1 MQVTYNVSKCSECP
15 EYCERYEFGEYT
27 AYCGHKDAS
36 PRINSNAAYLHVGQ
50 DAVPKDEISYDCP
63 VMKQL
68 KSSNQNDDDEVKKFE
83 EENKRLQKENKRL
96 KADKKE
102 IANRNWQ
109 IEEEYGK
116 LLERF
121 QQVQK
126 VDKFSIVV
134 DGGFLSWQE
143 KNYVSED
150 LVEKALQGIKQAS
163 FTYHFEVG
171 EYVGEATEVKQ
182 IVNLDTALD
191 ILNEHLVEGN

>member
-68 KSSNQNDDDEVKKFE
+68 KSSNQTDDDQVKKLE

-96 KADKKE
+96 QEDKKKV
-102 IANRNWQ
+102 A
-109 IEEEYGK
+109 EEYGK
-116 LLERF
+116 LLKRS
-121 QQVQK
+121 QQRQA

-134 DGGFLSWQE
+134 DGGLLSWQE

-150 LVEKALQGIKQAS
+150 LVEKALEEIKGAS
-163 FTYHFEVG
+163 FTYRFEVG
-171 EYVGEATEVKQ
+171 EYISEEIEVKQ
-182 IVNLDTALD
+182 IVYLDTVLD
-191 ILNEHLVEGN
+191 ILNTHLVEGN